1 MHHGSGMSAAGQW
14 NLSQVVPCHSKVF
27 QLSCNMF
34 HCSFADVSLSLS
46 LPSLL
51 PFNTFV
57 ELMCEWSVW
66 DLFQFNNIYLFVL
79 YFSLVSL
86 DFNAVSCSQLHY
98 FHIIRVLGLLH
109 QRVVAIITIII
120 DIVGV
125 VLVVGVVGVVLLLP
139 SVSVTVRQCR
149 GVATSLCENKR
160 KQIIYN

>member
-1 MHHGSGMSAAGQW
+1 MLASYLSHAILSLTFAGRYKKISAIADITEIQMHHGSGMSAAGQW

-66 DLFQFNNIYLFVL
+66 DLF
-79 YFSLVSL
+79 
-86 DFNAVSCSQLHY
+86 
-98 FHIIRVLGLLH
+98 
-109 QRVVAIITIII
+109 
-120 DIVGV
+120 
-125 VLVVGVVGVVLLLP
+125 
-139 SVSVTVRQCR
+139 
-149 GVATSLCENKR
+149 
-160 KQIIYN
+160 